1 MKNMPFVKNDLSLVF
16 PSLYSTVSNI
26 QLFFLAGLAAFLG
39 LSPDLHA
46 QVNISS
52 VSFPQNKTVHLKRI
66 CSGANCD
73 GDCLWTSA
81 ELSFEL
87 TVSPAH
93 SGDTIKKIEV
103 TAPNGVNTTIFDGNS
118 TKPVVK
124 DIKVPNKFLTCPGTD
139 TWTYHV
145 SVDYKIAS
153 SDKIVSNAKE
163 SFTYHFACEKCP
175 EKDESSI
182 KTTGNDQSFVPESP
196 FDQWVIVQFSIL
208 NLSHD
213 GGVDLIL
220 PSLRILQPFEEV
232 IHMEPFIL
240 PAGKDTTMLVPVLI
254 PAGTPACTV
263 FHIALEAEY
272 ASAKGEPGLDMV
284 TIGVMPAETPEIKS
298 EVKPVTCA
306 GFSDGAAA
314 VFIAGD
320 PAVYKVLWDN
330 GQKGSVIEGLPAG
343 AYCARIVD
351 EKECVVR
358 NLCLPVYAPEPITL
372 ATGQISGTVPGLFNG
387 SISVSVSG
395 GTAPYYFLWTD
406 ENGQVVGE
414 TEDVEGLAPGNYTL
428 QVTDANACPSL
439 LQTFHVPALVSAKER
454 LTPELFRLFPNP
466 AGGRVWVELSSAQA
480 AETAEFILTDVAGR
494 VYRSGDINVDG
505 TGRCMLDLD
514 GLPAGLYLLRLSL
527 GNATAVRQVVLKKA

>member
-1 MKNMPFVKNDLSLVF
+1 MKNMSFVKIDLSPAL
-16 PSLYSTVSNI
+16 PSVNATVANI
-26 QLFFLAGLAAFLG
+26 KLFFLAGLAVFFG
-39 LSPDLHA
+39 LSPDLPA

-52 VSFPQNKTVHLKRI
+52 VSFPQNKTVNLKRI

-103 TAPNGVNTTIFDGNS
+103 AAPNGVSTTIFDGNS

-153 SDKIVSNAKE
+153 SDKIVSNGKE

-175 EKDESSI
+175 EEEESSI
-182 KTTGNDQSFVPESP
+182 KTAGNDQSFVPESP
-196 FDQWVIVQFSIL
+196 FDQWVTVQFSIL

-220 PSLRILQPFEEV
+220 PRLRILQPFEEV
-232 IHMEPFIL
+232 IHLEPVL
-240 PAGKDTTMLVPVLI
+240 LAAGRDTTMLVPVLI

-272 ASAKGEPGLDMV
+272 ASAKGAPGLDMV
-284 TIGVMPAETPEIKS
+284 TIGVTPAEGPEIKS

-320 PAVYKVLWDN
+320 PTAYKVVWDD
-330 GQKGSVIEGLPAG
+330 GQTGFAIEGLPAG

-351 EKECVVR
+351 EKECVIR
-358 NLCLPVYAPEPITL
+358 NLCLAVYAPEPVTLVTDQIT
-372 ATGQISGTVPGLFNG
+372 GTVPGLFNG

-414 TEDVEGLAPGNYTL
+414 TEDMEGLAPGNYTV
-428 QVTDANACPSL
+428 QVTDAHECPSL
-439 LQTFHVPALVSAKER
+439 LQTFHVPALVSAKDR
-454 LTPELFRLFPNP
+454 LTPDLFRLFPNP
-466 AGGRVWVELSSAQA
+466 TDGRVWVELSSASA
-480 AETAEFILTDVAGR
+480 NERAVFVLSDVAGR
-494 VYRSGDINVDG
+494 VCKSGEIIFGG
-505 TGRCMLDLD
+505 TNRHALDLE
-514 GLPAGLYLLRLSL
+514 GLPEGVYWLRLL
-527 GNATAVRQVVLKKA
+527 VGNVTAVRQVVLNKI

>member
-1 MKNMPFVKNDLSLVF
+1 MKNMPFVKHDLSPFLPAV
-16 PSLYSTVSNI
+16 YATASNI
-26 QLFFLAGLAAFLG
+26 KLFFLAGLVAFCG

-153 SDKIVSNAKE
+153 SDKIVSGGKE

-175 EKDESSI
+175 EKEESSI

-196 FDQWVIVQFSIL
+196 FDQWVTVQFSIL

-213 GGVDLIL
+213 GGMDLIL
-220 PSLRILQPFEEV
+220 PRLRLLQPFEEV
-232 IHMEPFIL
+232 IHLEPVML
-240 PAGKDTTMLVPVLI
+240 AAGRDTTMLVPILI
-254 PAGTPACTV
+254 PAGTAACTV

-272 ASAKGEPGLDMV
+272 ASAKGAPGLDMI
-284 TIGVMPAETPEIKS
+284 TIGVMPAEAPEVKS
-298 EVKPVTCA
+298 EVRNVTCP
-306 GFSDGAAA
+306 GFSDGSAA
-314 VFIAGD
+314 VFIADD
-320 PAVYKVLWDN
+320 PTLYKVIWEN
-330 GQKGSVIEGLPAG
+330 GHTGFVIEGLPAG
-343 AYCARIVD
+343 AYCARIMD

-372 ATGQISGTVPGLFNG
+372 TTDQITGTVPGLFTG
-387 SISVSVSG
+387 SIRVSVSG
-395 GTAPYYFLWTD
+395 GAPPYYFLWTD
-406 ENGQVVGE
+406 ENGQIVGE

-428 QVTDANACPSL
+428 QVTDANECPSL
-439 LQTFHVPALVSAKER
+439 LQTFQVPALVSAKER

-466 AGGRVWVELSSAQA
+466 TDGRVWVEIGSAQA
-480 AETAEFILTDVAGR
+480 TERTVFILTDVAGR
-494 VYRSGDINVDG
+494 VCRSGEIIFDG
-505 TGRCMLDLD
+505 MGGCTLDLD
-514 GLPAGLYLLRLSL
+514 GLPAGLYLLRLSV
-527 GNATAVRQVVLKKA
+527 GNAVSVRQVVLNKF